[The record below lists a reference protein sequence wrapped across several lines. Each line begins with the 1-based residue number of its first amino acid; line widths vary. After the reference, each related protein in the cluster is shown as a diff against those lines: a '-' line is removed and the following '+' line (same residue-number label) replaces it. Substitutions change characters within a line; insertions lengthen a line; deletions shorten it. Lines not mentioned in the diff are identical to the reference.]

1 MSNLPLIVG
10 YGGINAGGRSI
21 FDFSHQRMVFDEIN
35 AKQQKEVL
43 LSLGHLMG
51 INDKDTILNKS
62 LLRTIDGDFFNVH
75 NFRSPEL
82 PTLAGGQLPSG
93 FNPASTYNSRQH
105 PRGLAMTIFGLS
117 DAVKSLGLSW
127 EKILQKIPRQKI
139 SCVSGCAVAQADKF
153 GMGGMFQAPLAKSRV
168 TSKHMAMS
176 LGEGSAD
183 FGHSY
188 VLGSMGSTGNYTGAC
203 ATFQYNL
210 KLGISMIQS
219 GESLISFV
227 GAAESG
233 IVPEIYE
240 AFAATR
246 GLAEDKNLI
255 KLQKKLGEDYKIPNH
270 RKICRPFGENIGMIL
285 GESAQFVVLMQD
297 ALALELGLN
306 IHGAALSSHI
316 HSDGYKK
323 SISGPGAGNYLTVGK
338 TFNEIKKHFSSDGL
352 KKTFFHAHGTSTP
365 QNRESESHIIS
376 SISKAFGIEALPVTA
391 IKSYL
396 GHSLAAA
403 GGDQMISALGSWK
416 NNIIPGITSTPELAE
431 NVHKENVRFLLK
443 NKRIEDDEFDFSV
456 LNAKGFGGNNGT
468 SLVASPSQTM
478 KMLESK
484 YSKSDIQK
492 YLKKKSKIDDQLND
506 SKQEILQGDTK
517 SRYIFGESVIDG
529 MNDFDIEADKITN
542 KLNKEIFD
550 LNSTLPYKDYLSG

>member
-21 FDFSHQRMVFDEIN
+21 FDLSHNRMVFDDIN
-35 AKQQKEVL
+35 TKQQKEVL
-43 LSLGHLMG
+43 QSLGHLMG
-51 INDKDTILNKS
+51 TNDSETILNKS
-62 LLRTIDGDFFNVH
+62 LMRTIDNNFFKAH
-75 NFRSPEL
+75 SFRSPDL

-117 DAVKSLGLSW
+117 DALKSLGFSW

-139 SCVSGCAVAQADKF
+139 SCISGCAVAQADKF
-153 GMGGMFQAPLAKSRV
+153 GMGGMFQAPLAESRI

-219 GESLISFV
+219 GESLISIV

-240 AFAATR
+240 AFAAAR

-255 KLQKKLGEDYKIPNH
+255 KLQEQLGEDSKSPNH
-270 RKICRPFGENIGMIL
+270 RKICRPFGDNIGMIL
-285 GESAQFVVLMQD
+285 GESAQFIVLMED
-297 ALALELGLN
+297 SLALKLGLN

-338 TFNEIKKHFSSDGL
+338 TFNEIKKYFSSEGL
-352 KKTFFHAHGTSTP
+352 NKTFFHAHGTGTP

-376 SISKAFGIEALPVTA
+376 SISKTFGINALPVTA
-391 IKSYL
+391 VKSYL

-416 NNIIPGITSTPELAE
+416 NNLIPGITSTPKLAE
-431 NVHKENVRFLLK
+431 NVHKENVDFLLQ
-443 NKRIEDDEFDFSV
+443 NKKFENGRFDFAV

-468 SLVASPSQTM
+468 CLVASPSKTM
-478 KMLESK
+478 KMLKSK
-484 YSKSDIQK
+484 YPKKDIREYLSKKQ
-492 YLKKKSKIDDQLND
+492 KIDDQLNQC
-506 SKQEILQGDTK
+506 KQDILLGDIK
-517 SRYIFGESVIDG
+517 SRYIFGEDVIDG
-529 MNDFDIEADKITN
+529 MNDFEIEPDKITN
-542 KLNKEIFD
+542 KLSKEIFD
-550 LNSTLPYKDYLSG
+550 LNSTLPYKDYL

>member
-21 FDFSHQRMVFDEIN
+21 FDLSHHRMVFDDIN
-35 AKQQKEVL
+35 TKQQKEVL
-43 LSLGHLMG
+43 QSLGHLMG
-51 INDKDTILNKS
+51 TNDSETILNKS
-62 LLRTIDGDFFNVH
+62 LMRTIDNNFFKAH
-75 NFRSPEL
+75 SFRSPDL

-117 DAVKSLGLSW
+117 DALKSLGFSW

-139 SCVSGCAVAQADKF
+139 SCISGCAVAQADKF
-153 GMGGMFQAPLAKSRV
+153 GMGGMFQAPLAESRI

-219 GESLISFV
+219 GESLISIV

-240 AFAATR
+240 AFAAAR

-255 KLQKKLGEDYKIPNH
+255 KLQEQLGEDSKSPNH
-270 RKICRPFGENIGMIL
+270 RKICRPFGDNIGMIL
-285 GESAQFVVLMQD
+285 GESAQFIVLMED
-297 ALALELGLN
+297 SLALKLGLN

-338 TFNEIKKHFSSDGL
+338 TFNEIKKYFSSEGL
-352 KKTFFHAHGTSTP
+352 NKTFFHAHGTGTP

-376 SISKAFGIEALPVTA
+376 SISKTFGINALPVTA
-391 IKSYL
+391 VKSYL

-416 NNIIPGITSTPELAE
+416 NNLIPGITSTPKLAE
-431 NVHKENVRFLLK
+431 NVHKENVDFLLQ
-443 NKRIEDDEFDFSV
+443 NKKFEDGRFDFAV

-468 SLVASPSQTM
+468 CLVASPSKTM
-478 KMLESK
+478 KMLKSK
-484 YSKSDIQK
+484 YPKKDIQE
-492 YLKKKSKIDDQLND
+492 YLSKKQKIDDQLNQC
-506 SKQEILQGDTK
+506 KQDILLGDIK
-517 SRYIFGESVIDG
+517 SRYIFGEDVIDG
-529 MNDFDIEADKITN
+529 MNDFEIEPDKITN
-542 KLNKEIFD
+542 KLSKEIFD
-550 LNSTLPYKDYLSG
+550 LNSTLPYKDYL

>member
-21 FDFSHQRMVFDEIN
+21 FDLSHHRMVFDDIN
-35 AKQQKEVL
+35 TKQQKEVL
-43 LSLGHLMG
+43 QSLGHLMG
-51 INDKDTILNKS
+51 TNDSETILNKS
-62 LLRTIDGDFFNVH
+62 LMRTIDNNFFKAH
-75 NFRSPEL
+75 SFRSPDL

-117 DAVKSLGLSW
+117 DALKSLGFSW

-139 SCVSGCAVAQADKF
+139 SCISGCAVAQADKF
-153 GMGGMFQAPLAKSRV
+153 GMGGMFQAPLAESRI

-219 GESLISFV
+219 GESLISIV

-240 AFAATR
+240 AFAAAR

-255 KLQKKLGEDYKIPNH
+255 KLQEQLGEDSKSPNH
-270 RKICRPFGENIGMIL
+270 RKICRPFGDNIGMIL
-285 GESAQFVVLMQD
+285 GESAQFIVLMED
-297 ALALELGLN
+297 SLALKLGLN

-338 TFNEIKKHFSSDGL
+338 TFNEIKKYFSSEGL
-352 KKTFFHAHGTSTP
+352 NKTFFHAHGTGTP

-376 SISKAFGIEALPVTA
+376 SISKTFGINALPVTA
-391 IKSYL
+391 VKSYL

-416 NNIIPGITSTPELAE
+416 NNLIPGITSTPKLAE
-431 NVHKENVRFLLK
+431 NVHKENVDFLLQ
-443 NKRIEDDEFDFSV
+443 NKKFENGRFDFAV

-468 SLVASPSQTM
+468 CLVASPSKTM
-478 KMLESK
+478 KMLKSK
-484 YSKSDIQK
+484 YPKKDIQE
-492 YLKKKSKIDDQLND
+492 YLSKKQKIDDQLNQC
-506 SKQEILQGDTK
+506 KQDILLGDIK
-517 SRYIFGESVIDG
+517 SRYIFGEDVIDG
-529 MNDFDIEADKITN
+529 MNDFEIEPDKITN

-550 LNSTLPYKDYLSG
+550 LNSTLPYKDYL

>member
-43 LSLGHLMG
+43 LSLGHLME

-255 KLQKKLGEDYKIPNH
+255 ELQKKLGEDYKIPNH

-403 GGDQMISALGSWK
+403 GGDQMISTLGSWK

-443 NKRIEDDEFDFSV
+443 NKRIEDDEFDFAV

-468 SLVASPSQTM
+468 SLVASPFQTM

-492 YLKKKSKIDDQLND
+492 YLKKKSKIDDHLND

-542 KLNKEIFD
+542 KSNKEIFD

>member
-21 FDFSHQRMVFDEIN
+21 FDFSHQRMVFDDIDSN
-35 AKQQKEVL
+35 QQKEVL
-43 LSLGHLMG
+43 LSLGHLMDT
-51 INDKDTILNKS
+51 NDVDTILNKS
-62 LLRTIDGDFFNVH
+62 LIRTIDSDFFTVH

-117 DAVKSLGLSW
+117 DAIKSLGLSW

-153 GMGGMFQAPLAKSRV
+153 GMGGMFQAPLAESRI

-188 VLGSMGSTGNYTGAC
+188 VLGSMGSTGSYTGAC

-255 KLQKKLGEDYKIPNH
+255 KLQKQLGEDSKIPNH

-297 ALALELGLN
+297 SLALELGLN
-306 IHGAALSSHI
+306 IHGSALSSHI

-338 TFNEIKKHFSSDGL
+338 TFNEIKKHFSSNGL
-352 KKTFFHAHGTSTP
+352 NKTFFHAHGTSTP

-376 SISKAFGIEALPVTA
+376 SVSKAFGIEALPVTA

-403 GGDQMISALGSWK
+403 GGDQMISTLGSWK
-416 NNIIPGITSTPELAE
+416 NNLIPGITSTPKLAE
-431 NVHKENVRFLLK
+431 NVHKENVQFLLK
-443 NKRIEDDEFDFSV
+443 NKRIEDDEFDFAV

-468 SLVASPSQTM
+468 SLVASPSKTM

-484 YSKSDIQK
+484 YSKNDIKK
-492 YLKKKSKIDDQLND
+492 YLIKKNKIDNQLNK
-506 SKQEILQGDTK
+506 SKQEILQGDIK
-517 SRYIFGESVIDG
+517 SRYIFGEGVIDG

-550 LNSTLPYKDYLSG
+550 LNSTLPYKDYL

>member
-21 FDFSHQRMVFDEIN
+21 FDLSHHRMVFDDIN
-35 AKQQKEVL
+35 TKQQKEVL
-43 LSLGHLMG
+43 QSLGHLMG
-51 INDKDTILNKS
+51 TNDSETILNKS
-62 LLRTIDGDFFNVH
+62 LMRTIDNNFFKAH
-75 NFRSPEL
+75 SFRSPDL

-117 DAVKSLGLSW
+117 DALKSLGFSW

-139 SCVSGCAVAQADKF
+139 SCISGCAVAQADKF
-153 GMGGMFQAPLAKSRV
+153 GMGGMFQAPLAESRI

-219 GESLISFV
+219 GESLISIV

-240 AFAATR
+240 AFAAAR

-255 KLQKKLGEDYKIPNH
+255 KLQEQLGEDSKSPNH
-270 RKICRPFGENIGMIL
+270 RKICRPFGDNIGMIL
-285 GESAQFVVLMQD
+285 GESAQFIVLMED
-297 ALALELGLN
+297 SLALKLGLN

-338 TFNEIKKHFSSDGL
+338 TFNEIKKYFSSEGL
-352 KKTFFHAHGTSTP
+352 NKTFFHAHGTGTP

-376 SISKAFGIEALPVTA
+376 SISKTFGINALPVTA
-391 IKSYL
+391 VKSYL

-416 NNIIPGITSTPELAE
+416 NNLIPGITSTPKLAE
-431 NVHKENVRFLLK
+431 NVHKENVDFLLQ
-443 NKRIEDDEFDFSV
+443 NKKFEDGRFDFAV

-468 SLVASPSQTM
+468 CLVASPSKTM
-478 KMLESK
+478 KMLKSK
-484 YSKSDIQK
+484 YPKKDIREYLSKKQ
-492 YLKKKSKIDDQLND
+492 KIDDQLNQC
-506 SKQEILQGDTK
+506 KQDILLGDIK
-517 SRYIFGESVIDG
+517 SRYIFGEDVIDG
-529 MNDFDIEADKITN
+529 MNDFEIEPDKITN
-542 KLNKEIFD
+542 KLSKEIFD
-550 LNSTLPYKDYLSG
+550 LNSTLPYKDYL

>member
-21 FDFSHQRMVFDEIN
+21 FDLSHNRMVFDDIN
-35 AKQQKEVL
+35 TKQQKEVL
-43 LSLGHLMG
+43 QSLGHLMG
-51 INDKDTILNKS
+51 TNDSETILNKS
-62 LLRTIDGDFFNVH
+62 LMRTIDNNFFKAH
-75 NFRSPEL
+75 SFRSPDL

-117 DAVKSLGLSW
+117 DALKSLGLSW

-139 SCVSGCAVAQADKF
+139 SCISGCAVAQADKF
-153 GMGGMFQAPLAKSRV
+153 GMGGMFQAPLAESRI

-219 GESLISFV
+219 GESLISIV

-240 AFAATR
+240 AFAAAR

-255 KLQKKLGEDYKIPNH
+255 KLQEQLGEDSKSPNH
-270 RKICRPFGENIGMIL
+270 RKICRPFGDNIGMIL
-285 GESAQFVVLMQD
+285 GESAQFIVLMED
-297 ALALELGLN
+297 SLALKLGLN

-338 TFNEIKKHFSSDGL
+338 TFNEIKKYFSSEGL
-352 KKTFFHAHGTSTP
+352 NKTFFHAHGTGTP

-376 SISKAFGIEALPVTA
+376 SISKTFGINALPVTA
-391 IKSYL
+391 VKSYL

-416 NNIIPGITSTPELAE
+416 NNLIPGITSTPKLAE
-431 NVHKENVRFLLK
+431 NVHKENVDFLLQ
-443 NKRIEDDEFDFSV
+443 NKKFEDGRFDFAV

-468 SLVASPSQTM
+468 CLVASPSKTM
-478 KMLESK
+478 KMLKSK
-484 YSKSDIQK
+484 YPKKDIREYLSKKQ
-492 YLKKKSKIDDQLND
+492 KIDDQLNQC
-506 SKQEILQGDTK
+506 KQDILLGDIK
-517 SRYIFGESVIDG
+517 SRYIFGEDVIDG
-529 MNDFDIEADKITN
+529 MNDFEIEPDKITN
-542 KLNKEIFD
+542 KLSKEIFD
-550 LNSTLPYKDYLSG
+550 LNSTLPYKDYL

>member
-403 GGDQMISALGSWK
+403 GGDQMISTLGSWK

-529 MNDFDIEADKITN
+529 MKDFDIEADKITN
-542 KLNKEIFD
+542 KSNKEIFD

>member
-43 LSLGHLMG
+43 LSLGHLME

-255 KLQKKLGEDYKIPNH
+255 ELQKKLGEDYKIPNH

-403 GGDQMISALGSWK
+403 GGDQMISTLGSWK

-443 NKRIEDDEFDFSV
+443 NKRIEDDEFDFAV

-492 YLKKKSKIDDQLND
+492 YLKKKSKIDDHLND

-542 KLNKEIFD
+542 KSNKEIFD

>member
-21 FDFSHQRMVFDEIN
+21 FDLSHNRMVFDDIN
-35 AKQQKEVL
+35 TKQQKEVL
-43 LSLGHLMG
+43 QSLGHLMG
-51 INDKDTILNKS
+51 TNDSETILNKS
-62 LLRTIDGDFFNVH
+62 LMRTIDNNFFKAH
-75 NFRSPEL
+75 SFRSPDL

-117 DAVKSLGLSW
+117 DALKSLGFSW

-139 SCVSGCAVAQADKF
+139 SCISGCAVAQADKF
-153 GMGGMFQAPLAKSRV
+153 GMGGMFQAPLAESRI

-219 GESLISFV
+219 GESLISIV

-240 AFAATR
+240 AFAAAR

-255 KLQKKLGEDYKIPNH
+255 KLQEQLGEDSKSPNH
-270 RKICRPFGENIGMIL
+270 RKICRPFGDNIGMIL
-285 GESAQFVVLMQD
+285 GESAQFIVLMED
-297 ALALELGLN
+297 SLALKLGLN

-338 TFNEIKKHFSSDGL
+338 TFNEIKKYFSSEGL
-352 KKTFFHAHGTSTP
+352 NKTFFHAHGTGTP

-376 SISKAFGIEALPVTA
+376 SISKTFGINALPVTA
-391 IKSYL
+391 VKSYL

-416 NNIIPGITSTPELAE
+416 NNLIPGITSTPKLAE
-431 NVHKENVRFLLK
+431 NVHKENVDFLLQ
-443 NKRIEDDEFDFSV
+443 NKKFEDGRFDFAV

-468 SLVASPSQTM
+468 CLVASPSKTM
-478 KMLESK
+478 KMLKSK
-484 YSKSDIQK
+484 YPKKDIREYLSKKQ
-492 YLKKKSKIDDQLND
+492 KIDDQLNQC
-506 SKQEILQGDTK
+506 KQDILLGDIK
-517 SRYIFGESVIDG
+517 SRYIFGEDVIDG
-529 MNDFDIEADKITN
+529 MNDFEIEPDKITN
-542 KLNKEIFD
+542 KLSKEIFD
-550 LNSTLPYKDYLSG
+550 LNSTLPYKDYL

>member
-21 FDFSHQRMVFDEIN
+21 FDLSHNRMVFDDIN
-35 AKQQKEVL
+35 TKQQKEVL
-43 LSLGHLMG
+43 QSLGHLMG
-51 INDKDTILNKS
+51 TNDSETILNKS
-62 LLRTIDGDFFNVH
+62 LMRTIDNNFFKAH
-75 NFRSPEL
+75 SFRSPDL

-117 DAVKSLGLSW
+117 DALKSLGFSW

-139 SCVSGCAVAQADKF
+139 SCISGCAVAQADKF
-153 GMGGMFQAPLAKSRV
+153 GMGGMFQAPLAESRI

-219 GESLISFV
+219 GESLISIV

-240 AFAATR
+240 AFAAAR

-255 KLQKKLGEDYKIPNH
+255 KLQEQLGEDSKSPNH
-270 RKICRPFGENIGMIL
+270 RKICRPFGDNIGMIL
-285 GESAQFVVLMQD
+285 GESAQFIVLMED
-297 ALALELGLN
+297 SLALKLGLN

-338 TFNEIKKHFSSDGL
+338 TFNEIKKYFSSEGL
-352 KKTFFHAHGTSTP
+352 NKTFFHAHGTGTP

-376 SISKAFGIEALPVTA
+376 SISKTFGINALPVTA
-391 IKSYL
+391 VKSYL

-416 NNIIPGITSTPELAE
+416 NNLIPGITSTPKLAE
-431 NVHKENVRFLLK
+431 NVHKENVDFLLQ
-443 NKRIEDDEFDFSV
+443 NKKFEDGRFDFAV

-468 SLVASPSQTM
+468 CLVASPSKTM
-478 KMLESK
+478 KMLKSK
-484 YSKSDIQK
+484 YPKKDIQE
-492 YLKKKSKIDDQLND
+492 YLSKKQKIDDQLNQC
-506 SKQEILQGDTK
+506 KQDILLGDIK
-517 SRYIFGESVIDG
+517 SRYIFGEDVIDG
-529 MNDFDIEADKITN
+529 MNDFEIEPDKITN
-542 KLNKEIFD
+542 KLSKEIFD
-550 LNSTLPYKDYLSG
+550 LNSTLPYKDYL

>member
-21 FDFSHQRMVFDEIN
+21 FDLSHNRMVFDDIN
-35 AKQQKEVL
+35 TKQQKEVL
-43 LSLGHLMG
+43 QSLGHLMG
-51 INDKDTILNKS
+51 TNDSETILNKS
-62 LLRTIDGDFFNVH
+62 LMRTIDNNFFKAH
-75 NFRSPEL
+75 SFRSPDL

-117 DAVKSLGLSW
+117 DALKSLGFSW

-139 SCVSGCAVAQADKF
+139 SCISGCAVAQADKF
-153 GMGGMFQAPLAKSRV
+153 GMGGMFQAPLAESRI

-219 GESLISFV
+219 GESLISIV

-240 AFAATR
+240 AFAAAR

-255 KLQKKLGEDYKIPNH
+255 KLQEQLGEDSKSPNH
-270 RKICRPFGENIGMIL
+270 RKICRPFGDNIGMIL
-285 GESAQFVVLMQD
+285 GESAQFIVLMED
-297 ALALELGLN
+297 SLALKLGLN

-338 TFNEIKKHFSSDGL
+338 TFNEIKKYFSSEGL
-352 KKTFFHAHGTSTP
+352 NKTFFHAHGTGTP

-376 SISKAFGIEALPVTA
+376 SISKTFGINALPVTA
-391 IKSYL
+391 VKSYL

-416 NNIIPGITSTPELAE
+416 NNLIPGITSTPKLAE
-431 NVHKENVRFLLK
+431 NVHKENVDFLLK
-443 NKRIEDDEFDFSV
+443 NKKFENGRFDFAV

-468 SLVASPSQTM
+468 CLVASPSKTM
-478 KMLESK
+478 KMLKSK
-484 YSKSDIQK
+484 YPKKDIQE
-492 YLKKKSKIDDQLND
+492 YLSKKQKIDDQLNQC
-506 SKQEILQGDTK
+506 KQDILLGDIK
-517 SRYIFGESVIDG
+517 SRYIFGEDVIDG
-529 MNDFDIEADKITN
+529 MNDFEIEPDKITN

-550 LNSTLPYKDYLSG
+550 LNSTLPYKDYL

>member
-403 GGDQMISALGSWK
+403 GGDQMISTLGSWK

-443 NKRIEDDEFDFSV
+443 NKRIEDDEFDFAV

-542 KLNKEIFD
+542 KSNKEIFD